1 MLEVSTAL
9 ERDLVTCLS
18 GLHIYLKLLGNGT
31 QCLSRGR
38 IGKVMFEIS
47 VFSFQVWFLIRNDF
61 LSGSADICL

>member
-1 MLEVSTAL
+1 MHHFNSVRGFNSTY

-18 GLHIYLKLLGNGT
+18 GLHIYFKLLGNGT

-47 VFSFQVWFLIRNDF
+47 AFSFQV
-61 LSGSADICL
+61 